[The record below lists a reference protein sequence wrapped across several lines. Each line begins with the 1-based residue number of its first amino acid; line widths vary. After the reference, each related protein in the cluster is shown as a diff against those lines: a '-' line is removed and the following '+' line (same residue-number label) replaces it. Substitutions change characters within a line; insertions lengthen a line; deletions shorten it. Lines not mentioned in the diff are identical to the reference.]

1 MLRRSVPQ
9 ISRYLFR
16 QLRGHY
22 MQVTANALAGCLLV
36 LADLSFVWATKL
48 TIDIATRRSD
58 AMPLAWGF
66 ALLAAIMAARLLL
79 TLGLRWVRAILGV
92 RAQNDMRAEMFRR
105 LLGVRWDALR
115 AYHTGNLTNRVER
128 DVADVVNFVTE
139 SLPAL
144 VKTTLQFAGAFA
156 FLFIMNRQLAT
167 VVVLIVP
174 FFLLASKL
182 YVKRMRELTRQ
193 ARESDSAIQST
204 IQETLQHSLVVKTL
218 RAAKPLLAR
227 LNGQQTAL
235 HRLILRRTRYSTVS
249 TALLNTGFSLGYLV
263 TFVWGVTGLSRGEI
277 TYGAMIAFIQLVG
290 QIQDPVRQLSR
301 FVPIFVTAFTASE
314 RLMDI
319 ESLPTE
325 DGGAA
330 LRLPGTLAVR
340 MENVTFAYEPGS
352 REIFSGFSHTFPA
365 GGITAIVG
373 ETGAG
378 KTTLIRL
385 LLALCRPQK
394 GTVSLVGDDGKSV
407 PVGAALRCNF
417 SYVPQGNSLFS
428 GTVRSNLLLAA
439 PDATEAQMVG
449 ALRTAAADF
458 VLSRPAG
465 LDTPCGESGDGL
477 SEGQAQRIAIARA
490 LLGSGGVLIF
500 DEATSSLDG
509 ETEETVL
516 RNIVKAYP
524 HRTLIFITHRP
535 AVLQY
540 ATATLRL

>member
-22 MQVTANALAGCLLV
+22 TQVTVNTLAGCLLV

-48 TIDIATRRSD
+48 TIDIATHRSD
-58 AMPLAWGF
+58 VIPLAWGF
-66 ALLAAIMAARLLL
+66 ALLAAIMASRLLL
-79 TLGLRWVRAILGV
+79 TLGLRWVRAVLGV

-156 FLFIMNRQLAT
+156 FLFVMNRQLAM

-227 LNGQQTAL
+227 LNGQQTEL

-301 FVPIFVTAFTASE
+301 FVPIFVTSFTASE

-319 ESLPTE
+319 EALPLE
-325 DGGAA
+325 DGSAA
-330 LRLPGTLAVR
+330 MRLRGPLAVR
-340 MENVTFAYEPGS
+340 MENVTFAYEKGA

-394 GTVSLVGDDGKSV
+394 GGVFLVGADGKSV

-439 PDATEAQMVG
+439 PEATEQQMVD

-458 VLSRPAG
+458 VLSRHEG
-465 LDTPCGESGDGL
+465 LDTPCGEAGDGL

-490 LLGSGGVLIF
+490 LLGAGGVLIF

-509 ETEETVL
+509 ETEESVL
-516 RNIVKAYP
+516 RNIVGAYP

-540 ATATLRL
+540 ATQTLRL